1 MGSPSIPIDV
11 NAKPA
16 KSVDVSA
23 HDLAELVSAFTEVG
37 SRLEQTHRSLRDQ
50 VSRLEGELRAA
61 NEQLRRSQAL
71 AALGEMAAGIAHE
84 VRNPLGSIGLYASML
99 IQDLDDRPGPQG
111 VARKIAAGVRTLDA
125 IVGDVLSF
133 AREAPVRLEP
143 VESDALITD
152 AVEACRYCF
161 ERSGTEVVRQD
172 DLRPP
177 LTVRCDPGLARQ
189 ALVNII
195 RNAAEAIDEAPS
207 GRPRRIVID
216 ARVQRVREPG
226 GGLQEMTAITVR
238 DHGPGIDADAAKRMF
253 NPFFTTRRTGTG
265 LGLAIVHRI
274 MDAHA
279 GRVSVRNASDG
290 GGAVAELT
298 FPVVTNDSSKEPI
311 E

>member
-1 MGSPSIPIDV
+1 MTGSTGSMGAGLQPVKAP
-11 NAKPA
+11 
-16 KSVDVSA
+16 DVSA
-23 HDLAELVSAFTEVG
+23 RDLADLVSAFTEVG
-37 SRLEQTHRSLRDQ
+37 SRLEQTHRSLREQ
-50 VSRLEGELRAA
+50 VAKLEGELRAA

-99 IQDLDDRPGPQG
+99 IQDLADRPEPQT

-133 AREAPVRLEP
+133 AREAPARLEP
-143 VESDALITD
+143 VEAHTLIEGAID
-152 AVEACRYCF
+152 ACRYCF
-161 ERSGTEVVRQD
+161 ESTGSEVVHANGNA
-172 DLRPP
+172 P
-177 LTVRCDPGLARQ
+177 LVLHCDPGLARQ
-189 ALVNII
+189 ALVNIL
-195 RNAAEAIDEAPS
+195 RNAAEANGESPA
-207 GRPRRIVID
+207 GAARRVEVGV
-216 ARVQRVREPG
+216 RTQGLREPG
-226 GGLQEMTAITVR
+226 GRMQTMATISVR
-238 DHGPGIDADAAKRMF
+238 DHGPGIDTEAAKRMF

-279 GRVSVRNASDG
+279 GRVSVRNAPG

-298 FPVVTNDSSKEPI
+298 FPVPINDSSKEPI